1 MRVVGLL
8 VVAALAA
15 SPVLASFLLYVPT
28 VEISGVQNCAELSGL
43 QIDGH
48 DLFPPKVDSKTF
60 DLKATVSKVTL
71 TGTFTVEKVEN
82 DVKGYTVTLG
92 THGDTKTTTVVSTTT
107 ASTVSITTTH
117 TTTTVATSST
127 KEASATAM
135 TTTPS
140 SVRKRRRASST
151 PTITVLAQLQEVK
164 VETVHSSNT
173 AAVVIAVLE
182 GLVILGVIGFAVY
195 VVFFKNRTA
204 KPSRFSNAIVPPPQP
219 ARPEELAPATRIGQA
234 QPPPPEVPQRGWSR
248 QPLQAV
254 PPSGDPFNAW
264 EMEETSTARS
274 NLIPSSAFQ

>member
-1 MRVVGLL
+1 
-8 VVAALAA
+8 
-15 SPVLASFLLYVPT
+15 
-28 VEISGVQNCAELSGL
+28 
-43 QIDGH
+43 
-48 DLFPPKVDSKTF
+48 
-60 DLKATVSKVTL
+60 
-71 TGTFTVEKVEN
+71 
-82 DVKGYTVTLG
+82 
-92 THGDTKTTTVVSTTT
+92 
-107 ASTVSITTTH
+107 
-117 TTTTVATSST
+117 
-127 KEASATAM
+127 M

-173 AAVVIAVLE
+173 AAV

-264 EMEETSTARS
+264 EMEETSTARTNGGAAPPAS
-274 NLIPSSAFQ
+274 AVPAIPPRGVPAVAPNPRLQNYLDDYEDDF